1 MENKDLCAICIKAKV
16 FVKCLGC
23 SVSLCEKCACFEL
36 IGSGCGCV
44 WPAYYCFACAHDP
57 QINPNAVFREP
68 DR

>member
-1 MENKDLCAICIKAKV
+1 MEDEVLCAICIKTKV

-23 SVSLCEKCACFEL
+23 SVSLCESCACFEL

-57 QINPNAVFREP
+57 MINPNAAFREP

>member
-1 MENKDLCAICIKAKV
+1 MENEVLCGICVKAKV
-16 FVKCLGC
+16 FAKCLGC
-23 SVSLCEKCACFEL
+23 SVSLCERCACFEL

-57 QINPNAVFREP
+57 LINPNAAFREL